1 MISKWRWILAQF
13 TRRLW
18 VRASLFAL
26 LGVAAALI
34 GIWGQRWLPGNLGAL
49 IGARAVDGI
58 LDILASS
65 MLTVTTFS
73 LSVMVAAYSAA
84 TSNVTPRATRLLMQD
99 RSTQNALA
107 AFIGSFLFSL
117 VGIVALQ
124 TGLYGERGRVV
135 LFAATLLVI
144 LLVVVTILRWVDHLS
159 RLGRVNETTDR
170 VETAAARALEERR
183 RHPCL
188 GAAPLDPEAPPP
200 AGARLVWPGSIGYVQ
215 HLDVGALAE
224 LAKQQEAA
232 IGVLAPPG
240 SFVHERRPLA
250 WYLGPDDAGP
260 DRVRKAFTLGKE
272 RSFDQ
277 DPRFGLA
284 VLSEIASRA
293 LSPAINDPGTA
304 IDVIGRG
311 VRLLS
316 SWLAPPGDRDEPAGS
331 VCLPPLR
338 TADLFDDLFQ
348 PIARDGA
355 AVLEVGVRLQKA
367 LAALAALGDAEAAR
381 AAGHLA
387 GLALARAEAALAL
400 DQDRQVLRDL
410 AAAVQ
415 PARP

>member
-26 LGVAAALI
+26 LGVVAALI
-34 GIWGQRWLPGNLGAL
+34 GVWGRRWLPEDLGDL
-49 IGARAVDGI
+49 IGAKSVDGI

-65 MLTVTTFS
+65 MLAVTTFS

-117 VGIVALQ
+117 VGIIALQ

-144 LLVVVTILRWVDHLS
+144 LLVVITILRWVDHLS
-159 RLGRVNETTDR
+159 RLGRVHETTDR
-170 VETAAARALEERR
+170 VEAAAAKALDERR

-188 GAAPLDPEAPPP
+188 GATPLDPEAPPP
-200 AGARLVWPGSIGYVQ
+200 EGARLVWGDSVGYVQ
-215 HLDVGALAE
+215 HLDVGALAAA
-224 LAKQQEAA
+224 AKARKA
-232 IGVLAPPG
+232 VIGVLAPPG
-240 SFVHERRPLA
+240 TFVHARRPLA
-250 WYLGPDDAGP
+250 WYLDDGDEGPEKLRD
-260 DRVRKAFTLGKE
+260 AFTLGKE

-316 SWLAPPGDRDEPAGS
+316 SWLAPPDERDEPAAG
-331 VCLPPLR
+331 VRLPPLR
-338 TADLFDDLFQ
+338 TEDLFDDLFQ
-348 PIARDGA
+348 PIARDCAGL
-355 AVLEVGVRLQKA
+355 LEVGVRLQKA
-367 LAALAALGDAEAAR
+367 LAALTMLGDAEATQSAAR
-381 AAGHLA
+381 LSS
-387 GLALARAEAALAL
+387 LALARAEAALAL

-410 AAAVQ
+410 AAALQ

>member
-1 MISKWRWILAQF
+1 MLSKWRWILAQV

-18 VRASLFAL
+18 LRASLFAL
-26 LGVAAALI
+26 LGVAAALV
-34 GIWGQRWLPGNLGAL
+34 GIWGRRWLPPDLGDL

-65 MLTVTTFS
+65 MLAVTTFS

-117 VGIVALQ
+117 VGIVTLQ
-124 TGLYGERGRVV
+124 TGLYGDRGRVV

-170 VETAAARALEERR
+170 VEEAAAQALEAWR

-188 GAAPLDPEAPPP
+188 GAAPLDPAAAPP
-200 AGARLVWPGSIGYVQ
+200 AGARLVWGDSVGYVQ

-224 LAKQQEAA
+224 TAKRHKAV

-240 SFVHERRPLA
+240 SFIHARRPLA
-250 WYLGPDDAGP
+250 WYLGAGDAGP
-260 DRVRKAFTLGKE
+260 AAVRRAFTLGRE

-277 DPRFGLA
+277 DPRFCLA

-316 SWLAPPGDRDEPAGS
+316 SWLAPPDVRAEPADG
-331 VCLPPLR
+331 VRLPPLR

-355 AVLEVGVRLQKA
+355 AMLEVGVRLQKA
-367 LAALAALGDAEAAR
+367 LAALAALGDGEATQ
-381 AAGHLA
+381 AAGRLA

-400 DQDRQVLRDL
+400 EQDRQALRDL
-410 AAAVQ
+410 VATLQ
-415 PARP
+415 PESP